1 MRNSFLEESY
11 TKCGEQTIPRPFPK
25 ISKLIISADQ
35 SSKDLYSLFFCMPS
49 RGLSEYIETKLQ
61 TAWLHLDWSLEIN
74 TKKTKIIIN
83 KQGALIHLFF

>member
-11 TKCGEQTIPRPFPK
+11 KTIPRPFPK

-61 TAWLHLDWSLEIN
+61 TAWLRLDWSLEIN

-83 KQGALIHLFF
+83 KQGA